1 LRAAREAAERVVIQ
15 KALVTQNY
23 NMSQAAEAL
32 GISRPS
38 LYNLMNKLG
47 MQGAGK

>member
-1 LRAAREAAERVVIQ
+1 MVIQ

-23 NMSQAAEAL
+23 NMSQTAEVL

-38 LYNLMNKLG
+38 LYNLMNKLS
-47 MQGAGK
+47 MEVAGK